1 MVCIL
6 KEPYRLPKVLMYL
19 YIMQHPNE
27 KLIHDFYQAFQ
38 NGDPK
43 AMNDCY
49 HKNIVFYDPAF
60 GHIKGDRVRA
70 MWYMLL
76 EKSKGELKINFSEIQ
91 ANDFNA
97 SARWTASYYFGA
109 DKRQVVNEGV
119 GTFYIQN
126 GKILQHT
133 DHFDI
138 WKWSRQALGYKGFF
152 LGWTKPMKL
161 KIQQE
166 SSRMLSRYIQ
176 KMRSLEEDD
185 I

>member
-1 MVCIL
+1 
-6 KEPYRLPKVLMYL
+6 
-19 YIMQHPNE
+19 MQHPNE
-27 KLIHDFYQAFQ
+27 KIILDFYQAFQ

-43 AMNDCY
+43 AMNACY
-49 HKNIVFYDPAF
+49 HKDIVFNDPAF

-91 ANDFNA
+91 ANDYNG
-97 SARWTASYYFGA
+97 SARWTAKYNYGA
-109 DKRQVVNEGV
+109 GKRPVVNEVV

-133 DHFDI
+133 DHFDL
-138 WKWSRQALGYKGFF
+138 WKWSRQALGIKGYL
-152 LGWTKPMKL
+152 LGWTKTMKL
-161 KIQQE
+161 KIQQT
-166 SSRMLSRYIQ
+166 SSKMLSSYIH

-185 I
+185 F

>member
-126 GKILQHT
+126 GDRKSTRLNSSHVKISYAV
-133 DHFDI
+133 F
-138 WKWSRQALGYKGFF
+138 
-152 LGWTKPMKL
+152 
-161 KIQQE
+161 
-166 SSRMLSRYIQ
+166 
-176 KMRSLEEDD
+176 
-185 I
+185 